1 MLIIGESINSTI
13 PKVGEAI
20 NNRDESLITELA
32 QQQVA
37 AGAGMLDVNVAVAD
51 GSEVENLLWAIH
63 TVQSAVDV
71 PLVLDTGDPDALKAG
86 LEAHRGQAIIN
97 SITGEERNLAA
108 LLPLAVEYNCGVILL
123 CLDEHGIP
131 KTPEGRCKIAS
142 SLMDK
147 VTRAGVA
154 PEDLYMDPL
163 IETVGA
169 NSKAVRVTLDTLRL
183 IHNALPGVHMNGGIT
198 NVSFGMPQ
206 RSLLNRTFLA
216 MAIALGM
223 DTFLVNVRDKD
234 VMATICAANAL
245 SGNDPYCSD
254 YLEAYH
260 AGKLKVR

>member
-13 PKVGEAI
+13 PEVGKAI
-20 NNRDESLITELA
+20 NSRDESFIAELA

-51 GSEVENLLWAIH
+51 GDEVENLLWAIR
-63 TVQSAVDV
+63 TVQSAVEV

-86 LEAHRGQAIIN
+86 LEAHRGRPIIN
-97 SITGEERNLAA
+97 SITGEERKLAA
-108 LLPLAVEYNCGVILL
+108 LLPLAVEHNCGVILL
-123 CLDEHGIP
+123 CLDDHGIP
-131 KTPEGRCKIAS
+131 KTPEGRCEIAK
-142 SLMDK
+142 SLVDK
-147 VTRAGVA
+147 ATRAGVA
-154 PEDLYMDPL
+154 TEDLYVDPL
-163 IETVGA
+163 ILTVGA
-169 NSKAVRVTLDTLRL
+169 DSKAARVALDTLRL
-183 IHNALPGVHMNGGIT
+183 IHDTLPGVHTSGGVT

-216 MAIALGM
+216 MTMALGM
-223 DTFLVNVRDKD
+223 DTFLVNVRDKG

-245 SGNDPYCSD
+245 LGNDPYCSE